1 MSRHK
6 FESQKNRPDYI
17 EDLTSRD
24 MKHIH
29 EDEETPEDEAQTIED
44 AEEGW
49 QQKNPSPMA
58 GRISGTMEELER
70 MQSSEMITSDEVRQ
84 CIKDSLDCYQSCTD
98 TTIHCLNLRG
108 KHAEPDH
115 INLLMDCAK
124 ICNLNADFMIRN
136 SIYYPQTCGICADIC
151 DECADDCDRF
161 DEDFMKECASACR
174 RCAESCR
181 EMAR

>member
-1 MSRHK
+1 M
-6 FESQKNRPDYI
+6 RP
-17 EDLTSRD
+17 
-24 MKHIH
+24 IH
-29 EDEETPEDEAQTIED
+29 EDEENPENEAQTIED

-49 QQKNPSPMA
+49 QQKNPSPVA
-58 GRISGTMEELER
+58 GRMVGSMEELEQI
-70 MQSSEMITSDEVRQ
+70 QSSELMTSQEVQQ
-84 CIKDSLDCYQSCTD
+84 CIKDSLDCYQTCTN

-115 INLLMDCAK
+115 INLLIDCAK
-124 ICNLNADFMIRN
+124 ICNLNADFMLRN
-136 SIYYPQTCGICADIC
+136 STYHPQTCGICADIC

-161 DEDFMKECASACR
+161 EEDFMKECASVCR